1 MKTSINRIVSV
12 IRREF
17 MSRVMKKSFII
28 LTLLTP
34 LLFGALMIVPS
45 LLWMVKSEKVNK
57 IVVFDETGFM
67 MKGLLAEET
76 PVKDV
81 SEKKAGEPEFEAS
94 SVVFE
99 KAPEGAK
106 IEAYEKSVSG
116 EDSGLD
122 GILEIGKN
130 EQGEIV
136 TTYYGKNIGNIKL
149 VAFLEKKMNQ
159 ILLRS
164 NLEKNNIS
172 EEVAKDLRKRIEIK
186 AIKLEKGG
194 KKKES
199 SFLSEY
205 LKAFMTSMLL
215 YMLIVGY
222 GQTLMRGVM
231 EEKQSRVV
239 EVLLSSLRPF
249 ELLFGKII
257 GIASVGLLQ
266 YLIWLGIGVG
276 LFFANPLNF
285 TTTLK
290 SGLIRPY
297 ELVLFIVFF
306 GLGFFFYA
314 AIFAAVGALCST
326 DQEAQQLQMPI
337 IFILLA
343 PVLLLGMILQ
353 NPNATWI
360 TVLSLI
366 PLFSPTMMM
375 TRIALMP
382 VPAWQVAASIVILV
396 LGIVFMAWAGGKIYR
411 IGILMTGKRPN
422 LIEVFKWLKA
432 S

>member
-1 MKTSINRIVSV
+1 MKTSINRISCV

-17 MSRVMKKSFII
+17 MSRVMKKSFLI

-57 IVVFDETGFM
+57 VVVFDETGFM
-67 MKGLLAEET
+67 FKGLSEDQPKKGAE
-76 PVKDV
+76 
-81 SEKKAGEPEFEAS
+81 SGEKSREPEFESS
-94 SVVFE
+94 SVLFQQ
-99 KAPEGAK
+99 APENAK
-106 IEAYEKSVSG
+106 IESYERTVSSDDG
-116 EDSGLD
+116 GLD
-122 GILEIGKN
+122 GILEIKKDEKGDIK
-130 EQGEIV
+130 

-149 VAFLEKKMNQ
+149 VAYLEKRMNQ
-159 ILLRS
+159 ILLKS
-164 NLEKNNIS
+164 NLEKNGIS
-172 EEVAKDLRKRIEIK
+172 EEVARDLRKRVEIK
-186 AIKLEKGG
+186 AIKIEKGG

-205 LKAFMTSMLL
+205 FKAFITSMLL

-239 EVLLSSLRPF
+239 EILLSSLRPF
-249 ELLFGKII
+249 ELLLGKII

-266 YLIWLGIGVG
+266 YLIWLGVGVG

-290 SGLIRPY
+290 SGLIRPH

-337 IFILLA
+337 IFLLLA

-382 VPAWQVAASIVILV
+382 VPVWQVAASILILV
-396 LGIVFMAWAGGKIYR
+396 LGIVFVAWAGGKIYR